1 MNAIQCSVP
10 ACRPAT
16 ATHPFPPAAL
26 PPRPER
32 LPRDA
37 RRIRDGLWSAPR
49 ITRDDRGR
57 EFAAMTHADGH
68 SIVWPVRFTASA
80 VLVDPD
86 GHIVNT
92 PAACREA
99 HAFAFHW
106 HAASPRTP

>member
-1 MNAIQCSVP
+1 MPPHAPDVP
-10 ACRPAT
+10 AFRPAS
-16 ATHPFPPAAL
+16 ATHPFPPTAL

-32 LPRDA
+32 LPRGA

-49 ITRDDRGR
+49 FTRDDRGR

-86 GHIVNT
+86 GRILDT

-106 HAASPRTP
+106 HAGSPGTP